1 MAISTIQFI
10 TKTRLAELSRQRE
23 SLLTQY
29 DAAEASG
36 RGEDLQSLANL
47 YEGLK
52 KVRITEFPL
61 HRDLPNLRALFQGD
75 AAPQSVLDFW
85 RDKLLVEIQR
95 GRLRANVVFLFG
107 ACLSE
112 WDESD
117 VQGAT
122 RTSERQAA
130 RTRILADL
138 VDSAAPPALEL
149 LGTALSGFANHHDK
163 MQSILSERLAKSLDL
178 KLGGFDGLNGI
189 SANAHYP
196 KDVRLEAKRF
206 AENDALARQ
215 LSNAIQVATRDPRQW
230 SWPEQGVR
238 PRLLWTRNRWRL
250 YPTISLV
257 ELLCVNHSAEFWSS
271 AIDEGYTNSAN
282 VLSRRSRLQK
292 LIDLNAPEVILSN
305 ERRMLAMQKERA
317 ALDWHEP
324 VDPWTDQAVLSE
336 DDEEPVTGLVGLRAV
351 QQTELRDASNL
362 GYGYD
367 EGVNPMVK
375 LVHAEIELLRAA
387 YPDKPLHVLKLDIR
401 DYFAS
406 VPHATLLS
414 MLRGLGM
421 TDDGI
426 DFTQRY
432 LKIPY
437 CTKTDR
443 VESASRGV
451 PMELGY
457 SHWLCE
463 KLMRLLEQ
471 FIHTKAK
478 VRIIRQI
485 DDLCILGPSDREVAA
500 ALDATQSF
508 LADIGLS
515 LNDDKSGAVTIGG
528 DKMAELPLSNPRWGV
543 LELTG
548 DGQSQTSEE
557 AFRIYLG
564 DSRKEVD
571 ARHAILAKVLAYND
585 QLKHLVWGLG
595 LAMDLGD
602 RHRESANKA
611 LQTFENDFFDNG
623 ESIFDGLKS
632 LIEERH
638 QGELQEVPLAWML
651 WPITA
656 GGLGLRSA
664 TVLCGQYQLAYEVRS
679 KARKPVPKDRPD
691 DWQTKSSV
699 WSDFYNDKNVT
710 LQPANCDE
718 SRIMNALVEGFISR
732 GKSISGGEQQGLS
745 PYWRWTLSIFGP
757 EILDRLGTFEFLLTD
772 LVPLQLIHD
781 KLLSSDT
788 PTVDSD

>member
-1 MAISTIQFI
+1 MNASTIQFI

-23 SLLTQY
+23 SLLAQY

-47 YEGLK
+47 HEGLQ

-61 HRDLPNLRALFQGD
+61 HRELPNLRALFRGD
-75 AAPQSVLDFW
+75 AVPQSVLDYW
-85 RDKLLVEIQR
+85 RDKLLVEIRR
-95 GRLRANVVFLFG
+95 GRLRANIVYLFG
-107 ACLSE
+107 AFLSE

-122 RTSERQAA
+122 RVNERQAA
-130 RTRILADL
+130 RTRIIADL
-138 VDSAAPPALEL
+138 LTPNSPPALEL
-149 LGTALSGFANHHDK
+149 FRDALSVYENHHDK
-163 MQSILSERLAKSLDL
+163 VKSIISDRLAKSLDL
-178 KLGGFDGLNGI
+178 KLSGFDGLHWI
-189 SANAHYP
+189 SSNAHYP
-196 KDVRLEAKRF
+196 KDVRLEAKQF
-206 AENDALARQ
+206 QDNDALASQ
-215 LSNAIQVATRDPRQW
+215 LSDAIRVANRDPRQW
-230 SWPEQGVR
+230 TWPEHGVR
-238 PRLLWTRNRWRL
+238 PRVLWTRNRWRL

-257 ELLCVNHSAEFWSS
+257 ELLSINHSADFWSS
-271 AIDEGYTNSAN
+271 AIDECYTNSAI
-282 VLSRRSRLQK
+282 VLSHRSRLQK
-292 LIDLNAPEVILSN
+292 LIDLHAPEVIMFN
-305 ERRMLAMQKERA
+305 ERRMLAAQKERA
-317 ALDWHEP
+317 ALDWYEP
-324 VDPWTDQAVLSE
+324 IDPWTEQPVLSE
-336 DDEEPVTGLVGLRAV
+336 DEDESVMGLVGLRAAR
-351 QQTELRDASNL
+351 QAELRDASQL
-362 GYGYD
+362 GYGYG

-387 YPDKPLHVLKLDIR
+387 YPDQPLHVLKIDIR

-421 TDDGI
+421 TDEGI
-426 DFTQRY
+426 EFTERY
-432 LKIPY
+432 LQVPY
-437 CTKTDR
+437 LTNSDR
-443 VESASRGV
+443 IQSASRGV

-471 FIHTKAK
+471 HIHTKAR
-478 VRIIRQI
+478 VRIIRQL
-485 DDLCILGPSDREVAA
+485 DDLCILGPSDRDVVAA
-500 ALDATQSF
+500 LNAAKSF

-528 DKMAELPLSNPRWGV
+528 DKHADLPLPNPRWGV
-543 LELTG
+543 LELS
-548 DGQSQTSEE
+548 DSGQWLTNEDAFQTYRE
-557 AFRIYLG
+557 

-571 ARHAILAKVLAYND
+571 ARHAILAKVLVYND

-602 RHRESANKA
+602 QHRESANSA
-611 LQTFENDFFDNG
+611 LQTFENDFFGSG

-632 LIEERH
+632 LIEQRH
-638 QGELQEVPLAWML
+638 RGELQDVPLAWMV

-679 KARKPVPKDRPD
+679 KARKAAPTDRPE

-699 WSDFYNDKNVT
+699 WHEYYDDKNVT
-710 LQPANCDE
+710 LEPANCDE
-718 SRIMNALVEGFISR
+718 SRTMKALVEQFISR
-732 GKSISGGEQQGLS
+732 GKSISGGKQDGLS

-781 KLLSSDT
+781 KLLGSDT
-788 PTVDSD
+788 PAADSE